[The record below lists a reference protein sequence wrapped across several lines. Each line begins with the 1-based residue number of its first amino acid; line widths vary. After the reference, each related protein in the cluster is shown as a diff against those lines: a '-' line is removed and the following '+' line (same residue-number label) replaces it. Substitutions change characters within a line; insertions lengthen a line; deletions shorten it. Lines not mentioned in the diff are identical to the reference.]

1 MTLSPPCSQVYAASD
16 VSLKMVRCEC
26 GGIGGLH
33 CCSIMAGTACFNID
47 TALRCGSAV
56 TVAELS
62 ALTGLLGGLA
72 EEEGRKEKEGRK
84 EGVCVCK

>member
-1 MTLSPPCSQVYAASD
+1 MTLSPSCSQVYAAED
-16 VSLKMVRCEC
+16 VSLKMVWCEC

-33 CCSIMAGTACFNID
+33 CRSTMAGTAYFSID
-47 TALRCGSAV
+47 TALRCGSTA

-72 EEEGRKEKEGRK
+72 EEEGRK
-84 EGVCVCK
+84 